1 MMSEIEKW
9 KDAPLW
15 TPKKIK
21 KATKV
26 WFKFMKKVKMKN
38 NYLKK
43 IISIKTL
50 SKIFKKLS

>member
-1 MMSEIEKW
+1 MLDQIEKW

-26 WFKFMKKVKMKN
+26 WFN
-38 NYLKK
+38 H
-43 IISIKTL
+43 L
-50 SKIFKKLS
+50 SKK